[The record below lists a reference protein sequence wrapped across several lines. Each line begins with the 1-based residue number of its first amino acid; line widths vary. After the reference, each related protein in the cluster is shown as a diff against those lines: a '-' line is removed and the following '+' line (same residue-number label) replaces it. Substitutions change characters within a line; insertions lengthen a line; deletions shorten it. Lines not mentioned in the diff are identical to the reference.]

1 MRHGRKS
8 ASKKFDGF
16 KASTSMD
23 QASELILDIEDMAAP
38 LGDGQD
44 LLPAI
49 ERVEEHV
56 GVTVERAI
64 VDGAYGSGENRAACA
79 ERPDKPIDLL
89 SPMRR
94 PTDPEVDKS
103 AFSID
108 DQAQTATCP
117 KGQTVPASNIQTDPH
132 GRTACTFVFD
142 RNVCETCPLFT
153 RCVHSQTTG
162 RTVTTSFYEAFLRAA
177 RQRQQTDEFKQLYRL
192 RPRIE
197 GKQAELVSHG
207 LRKTRYVVKSKRRL
221 QRLWLASAVNL
232 QRLFTLAEIR
242 GGDLNILLTPVSEA
256 NSSAGRG

>member
-1 MRHGRKS
+1 
-8 ASKKFDGF
+8 
-16 KASTSMD
+16 
-23 QASELILDIEDMAAP
+23 
-38 LGDGQD
+38 
-44 LLPAI
+44 
-49 ERVEEHV
+49 VEEHV

-132 GRTACTFVFD
+132 GAPPAPSSLIATFARPALCYSLRSQPNHRTHG
-142 RNVCETCPLFT
+142 N
-153 RCVHSQTTG
+153 
-162 RTVTTSFYEAFLRAA
+162 TSFYEAFLRAA

-207 LRKTRYVVKSKRRL
+207 LRKTRYVGKSKR
-221 QRLWLASAVNL
+221 ACSGSGCSAVNL
-232 QRLFTLAEIR
+232 QRLLRWPRSVEVT
-242 GGDLNILLTPVSEA
+242 
-256 NSSAGRG
+256 